1 MKLWSIRGKLTIS
14 SAIVITAMI
23 LLIEVS
29 IYVVAVEQQVKDTGQ
44 IYSEMVEAMGK
55 SFDDLHLSFK
65 RGMDFITMNKELQEA
80 LAKTVHTKDELGEW
94 NVHLKVLLTDRA
106 LLINEIDALY
116 LFDGEEEFRTFWK
129 KKYIPGEAHVPFP
142 QMDPEW
148 FLPSGKVSARM
159 LQDRLVFSRKI
170 RSMEN
175 LDSLGYLLA
184 VYDEKELYDRVERV
198 VPNEASS
205 VIVFDAYGN
214 TIAHNY
220 RNEDKLNKVI
230 EEVDFSTLSDYEV
243 IKLNGNGEVII
254 SQYVSEETGWR
265 VVSLADV
272 RYVVRSSLFLRNL
285 VLILGVIGAA
295 GGIAIQWALACRIVK
310 PLNHMVEVVE
320 AADSGNYSRKMEI
333 RTKDELMIL
342 SQAFNRMLEKTDVLV
357 NQVLRDE
364 IKFKEAQLALMQA
377 QINPHMLYN
386 TLECINWLAEFDR
399 KDEIRQ
405 VTIAFSNLMK
415 SLAQGEKMVR
425 LEEEVAYSADFL
437 SIYQI
442 LLEGKMEYQIEMDS
456 RLNPVMIP
464 RLLIQPLVENSVVHG
479 IKKSIHGGKIN
490 VTIVPSEKGILISV
504 LDNGIGMSVKQTK
517 NINDFA
523 QCHKGNGG
531 DGGLGIRNIIERL
544 HLVYGNAA
552 KIYVTSEVD
561 WGTTVDLWIPMT
573 QEEGI

>member
-1 MKLWSIRGKLTIS
+1 MKLRSIRAKFTIS

-29 IYVVAVEQQVKDTGQ
+29 IYAVAVERQVKDTGQ
-44 IYSEMVEAMGK
+44 IYSEMVDAVGK
-55 SFDDLHLSFK
+55 SFDDLYLSFK
-65 RGMDFITMNKELQEA
+65 RGMDFITMNEELQDA
-80 LAKTVHTKDELGEW
+80 LGETVYIQGELGEQ
-94 NVHLKVLLTDRA
+94 NVYLKALLTDRA
-106 LLINEIDALY
+106 LLLNEIDALY
-116 LFDGEEEFRTFWK
+116 LFDGEEQFRTFWK

-142 QMDPEW
+142 QMDSEW
-148 FLPSGKVSARM
+148 FLQSGKVSARM
-159 LQDRLVFSRKI
+159 LQGRLVFTRKI

-175 LDSLGYLLA
+175 LDTLGYLLA

-205 VIVFDAYGN
+205 VIAFDAYGN

-220 RNEDKLNKVI
+220 RNEDKLNRVI
-230 EEVDFSTLSDYEV
+230 SEVNFSTLSDYEV
-243 IKLNGNGEVII
+243 IKLKGNGEVII
-254 SQYVSEETGWR
+254 SQYVSKDTGWR

-272 RYVVRSSLFLRNL
+272 RYVIRSSLFLRNL
-285 VLILGVIGAA
+285 VLILGVFGVA
-295 GGIAIQWALACRIVK
+295 GGIAIQWALAYRIVK

-320 AADSGNYSRKMEI
+320 AADSGNYSRRMEI
-333 RTKDELMIL
+333 ETKDELMIL

-399 KDEIRQ
+399 KDEIRK

-415 SLAQGEKMVR
+415 SLAQGEKMIC

-456 RLNPVMIP
+456 ELKSIVIP

-479 IKKSIHGGKIN
+479 IKKSIHNGKIS
-490 VTIVPSEKGILISV
+490 VTIFPSEGGILISV
-504 LDNGIGMSVKQTK
+504 LDDGIGMSLEQTRK
-517 NINDFA
+517 INDFA
-523 QCHKGNGG
+523 QYHME
-531 DGGLGIRNIIERL
+531 DASYTGLGVRNIIERL
-544 HLVYGNAA
+544 HLVYGDAA
-552 KIYVTSEVD
+552 RFQVTSEVD
-561 WGTTVDLWIPMT
+561 WGTTVDLWIPMI
-573 QEEGI
+573 QEEGN